1 MQAPKAPTRLA
12 VLHSISGARAK
23 QTNDTRDFL
32 PHESLEMVA
41 ACIKSGETVASK
53 SLVITLD
60 DSCGGYQPQLFAA
73 GLPASQILALL
84 DVARAIVLQ
93 SMGFI
98 R

>member
-1 MQAPKAPTRLA
+1 M
-12 VLHSISGARAK
+12 
-23 QTNDTRDFL
+23 TNDTRDFL

-41 ACIKSGETVASK
+41 ARIKSGETVASK

-60 DSCGGYQPQLFAA
+60 DACGGYQPQLFAA

-84 DVARAIVLQ
+84 DVARAMVLQ